1 MNNVLRTFM
10 LLVMVFPVFNFS
22 GEKIVYESK
31 PIMIAE
37 LFTSEGCSSCPS
49 AEQLLKEMADMTSKE
64 TVAVVG
70 LAFHITYWDHLGWK
84 DPYSQ
89 PEFTSR
95 QKKYDQY
102 LTTQQYTPQVVV
114 NGEFEFV
121 GGNVIAFRDAI
132 SKAAG
137 TPYYFSLAATA
148 TRSNNQITI
157 DYSVDK
163 KSKSE
168 LLNVALVE
176 TSIENHVKNGENKN
190 RVLKHYNVV
199 RKFQTV
205 DLEPS
210 GKLTLESP
218 PDLDLNK
225 CELVLYVQHRRN
237 LKVMGASHIVMKQE

>member
-1 MNNVLRTFM
+1 MEKVLRSFM
-10 LLVMVFPVFNFS
+10 LLVVVFPAFNFS
-22 GEKIVYESK
+22 GEKIVYVSQ
-31 PIMIAE
+31 PIIVAE

-64 TVAVVG
+64 SVAVVG

-89 PEFTSR
+89 LEFTSR
-95 QKKYDQY
+95 QKKYDEV

-121 GGNVIAFRDAI
+121 GGNVVAFRDAV
-132 SKAAG
+132 SKAAS
-137 TPYYFSLAATA
+137 TPYPFSLAATA
-148 TRSNNQITI
+148 THSNNQITI

-199 RKFQTV
+199 RKFHTV

-210 GKLTLESP
+210 GQLTLELP
-218 PDLDLNK
+218 PNLDLNK

-237 LKVMGASHIVMKQE
+237 LKVLGASRIVLKQE

>member
-1 MNNVLRTFM
+1 MNKVLRAFM
-10 LLVMVFPVFNFS
+10 LLLVVFPAFNFS

-31 PIMIAE
+31 PIIIAE

-64 TVAVVG
+64 AAAVVG

-84 DPYSQ
+84 DPFSQ
-89 PEFTSR
+89 QEFTDR
-95 QKKYDQY
+95 QKKYDQF

-121 GGNVIAFRDAI
+121 GGNVIAFRDAVT
-132 SKAAG
+132 KAANA
-137 TPYYFSLAATA
+137 PYYFSIAATA
-148 TRSNNQITI
+148 IHSNNKITI
-157 DYSVDK
+157 DYSVNK

-176 TSIENHVKNGENKN
+176 TSVENHVKSGENKN

-205 DLEPS
+205 DLEP
-210 GKLTLESP
+210 GGQLTMETP
-218 PDLDLNK
+218 PDIDLSK
-225 CELVLYVQHRRN
+225 CGLVLYVQHRRN
-237 LKVMGASHIVMKQE
+237 LKVMGASQILLKQE

>member
-1 MNNVLRTFM
+1 MEKLLRSLM
-10 LLVMVFPVFNFS
+10 LLVVVFPALNFS
-22 GEKIVYESK
+22 GEKIVSVSK
-31 PIMIAE
+31 PIIIAE

-49 AEQLLKEMADMTSKE
+49 AEALLKEMADMTSRE
-64 TVAVVG
+64 SVAVVG

-89 PEFTSR
+89 QEFTSR
-95 QKKYDQY
+95 QKKYDDF
-102 LTTQQYTPQVVV
+102 LTTQQYTPQVIV

-121 GGNVIAFRDAI
+121 GGNPIAFRDAI
-132 SKAAG
+132 SKAAT
-137 TPYYFSLAATA
+137 TPYYFSLTATA
-148 TRSNNQITI
+148 THSNNQITI

-168 LLNVALVE
+168 SLNVALVE
-176 TSIENHVKNGENKN
+176 TSVENHVKNGENKN

-199 RKFQTV
+199 RKFHTV

-210 GKLTLESP
+210 GQLTLESP

-237 LKVMGASHIVMKQE
+237 LRVMGASRIVLKQE

>member
-1 MNNVLRTFM
+1 MNRVLRTFM
-10 LLVMVFPVFNFS
+10 LLLVVFPTFNFS
-22 GEKIVYESK
+22 GGKIVYESK
-31 PIMIAE
+31 PIIIAE

-157 DYSVDK
+157 
-163 KSKSE
+163 
-168 LLNVALVE
+168 
-176 TSIENHVKNGENKN
+176 
-190 RVLKHYNVV
+190 
-199 RKFQTV
+199 
-205 DLEPS
+205 
-210 GKLTLESP
+210 
-218 PDLDLNK
+218 
-225 CELVLYVQHRRN
+225 
-237 LKVMGASHIVMKQE
+237 

>member
-1 MNNVLRTFM
+1 
-10 LLVMVFPVFNFS
+10 
-22 GEKIVYESK
+22 
-31 PIMIAE
+31 
-37 LFTSEGCSSCPS
+37 
-49 AEQLLKEMADMTSKE
+49 MTSKE
-64 TVAVVG
+64 SVAVVG

-89 PEFTSR
+89 QEFTSR
-95 QKKYDQY
+95 QKKYDDF

-121 GGNVIAFRDAI
+121 GGNVVAFRDAI
-132 SKAAG
+132 SKAAS

-148 TRSNNQITI
+148 THSNNQITI

-176 TSIENHVKNGENKN
+176 TSVENHVKNGENKN

-199 RKFQTV
+199 RKFNTV

-210 GKLTLESP
+210 GQLTLESP
-218 PDLDLNK
+218 PGLDLNK

-237 LKVMGASHIVMKQE
+237 LRVMGASRIVLKQE